1 MILIRFCD
9 SDAHDFAPHYMAR
22 ISQFLRLRVDTLFSF
37 AAYKTVSETQLVRGM
52 SHNVAPR
59 IDAFLDRS
67 MFCPS
72 HPEMSGESHENVCVF
87 CGCCAAPQWRRRP

>member
-1 MILIRFCD
+1 
-9 SDAHDFAPHYMAR
+9 
-22 ISQFLRLRVDTLFSF
+22 
-37 AAYKTVSETQLVRGM
+37 M

-72 HPEMSGESHENVCVF
+72 HPEMSGESHENVPELLLSQAAGSRGLIVF
-87 CGCCAAPQWRRRP
+87 SFGFLRSAYSVFICKFRTISTFRLN